1 VTAEF
6 VALCIFDY
14 RCYIAIVLTIHEITS
29 VRSTI
34 AIQSAPEAE
43 ADDIGGLTLFG
54 AHMLPS
60 IDLAASPQSWLAR

>member
-1 VTAEF
+1 
-6 VALCIFDY
+6 
-14 RCYIAIVLTIHEITS
+14 